1 MSKKLIPLDV
11 HSEWSQMGV
20 VEEETGEVI
29 LEMKVR
35 TDPEELRRVIGGI
48 PGPKKVIFEEGPM
61 SGMIK
66 DALEGVVSEVVSCD
80 PTRNALI
87 ARAEE
92 SDDRLDTRRLAVLC
106 RNGSLHEVYVP
117 PEPYRTLRS
126 LVRHDRRLARDITR
140 SKNSIKAL
148 YHRQGIACRGVQV
161 YRAAARKGLLKR
173 LPSAALRW
181 QMESAYRQLDFLR
194 AERVGAHRVLVRQ
207 GRGLA
212 VIRRQQSIPGVG
224 PVIARTLVAWVGD
237 PSRFKSMSALSAYAG
252 LGLGKA
258 VTNWQVVRRD
268 RASKRGQRDLKAMLF
283 IAAKAAIKGDNALA
297 KRYQARLAA
306 GWEPRKAIRDIA
318 RHILFIACAL
328 WTGRKEYQDA
338 LVKVPSTAQPSR

>member
-1 MSKKLIPLDV
+1 
-11 HSEWSQMGV
+11 
-20 VEEETGEVI
+20 
-29 LEMKVR
+29 
-35 TDPEELRRVIGGI
+35 
-48 PGPKKVIFEEGPM
+48 
-61 SGMIK
+61 
-66 DALEGVVSEVVSCD
+66 
-80 PTRNALI
+80 
-87 ARAEE
+87 
-92 SDDRLDTRRLAVLC
+92 
-106 RNGSLHEVYVP
+106 
-117 PEPYRTLRS
+117 
-126 LVRHDRRLARDITR
+126 
-140 SKNSIKAL
+140 
-148 YHRQGIACRGVQV
+148 V
-161 YRAAARKGLLKR
+161 YRAAERKGLLKR

-181 QMESAYRQLDFLR
+181 QLESAYRQLDFLR
-194 AERVGAHRVLVRQ
+194 AERVGVHRVLVRQ

-224 PVIARTLVAWVGD
+224 PVVARTLVAWVVD
-237 PSRFKSMSALSAYAG
+237 PTRFKSLSALSAYAG

-283 IAAKAAIKGDNALA
+283 VAAKAAIKGDNALA

-338 LVKVPSTAQPSR
+338 LVKVPATTQPSR